1 MFIGHN
7 VKYPFVY
14 QVFMELEVSRQ
25 IFERFS
31 NTKLHENPSN
41 GSRVASCGR
50 ADGQDMTKPIVAFR
64 NFAKSA

>member
-1 MFIGHN
+1 MGHN

-14 QVFMELEVSRQ
+14 QIFMELEFSRQ
-25 IFERFS
+25 IFEKFS
-31 NTKLHENPSN
+31 NMKLHENPSS
-41 GSRVASCGR
+41 GSRGASCGR